1 MRLMRTLSTTVL
13 AAALVVGCN
22 DSTDPGNVSEDDLAG
37 VWTATQFL
45 LTSTADP
52 SVTVDMI
59 ALGGTFALTINAD
72 GTYSETGVFPG
83 NPPEVESGTGTYV
96 IQGSNL
102 ILTEDDDPLP
112 FTVAFV
118 LSGNTLT
125 LTSTDETFDFDDNGV
140 EEAATLDMV
149 LTRS

>member
-22 DSTDPGNVSEDDLAG
+22 DSTDPGNVSENDLVG

-45 LTSTADP
+45 FTSTADP
-52 SVTVDMI
+52 TVAVDRI
-59 ALGGTFALTINAD
+59 SQGGWFTLTFNAD
-72 GTYSETGVFPG
+72 GTYSEAGEFPG
-83 NPPEVESGTGTYV
+83 NPTKVENGSGTYV
-96 IQGSNL
+96 IQGTNL
-102 ILTEDDDPLP
+102 ILTEDGEPVSS
-112 FTVAFV
+112 TVAFV

-125 LTSTDETFDFDDNGV
+125 LNITDESFDFDDDGV
-140 EEAATLDMV
+140 EEAATLEMV